1 MKVNANP
8 MPRRALQAVACAALL
23 ALAGCA
29 SMAPVYERPALPV
42 QPSVGGE
49 VGGGV
54 TDRDA
59 AGGAQGQGAQAQE
72 QAAALAAL
80 QWQQV
85 FTDPRLQ
92 QVIDAALANS
102 RDLRVSLLNVEKAQA
117 QYRIQSAS
125 LFPSVAA
132 SASQTNA
139 RSAVVAGDEAQG
151 QTSRSGGLSVGFTS
165 WELDLFGR
173 VRSLKD
179 EALENYLSLA
189 QTGRSTR
196 ISLIAQVAS
205 NWLNVGAYGQR
216 LELARETLASQRKTL
231 ELTQAKHQFGVAS
244 AVDVSQ
250 VQTSVESARADVASY
265 TTALEQARHALDLAV
280 GSHVADALLPR
291 TTSTGDVALARLPDA
306 LSSEVLLQRPD
317 VMAAEHALK
326 AANADIGAARAAFFP
341 KVSLSASG
349 GYGSDTLGNLFD
361 AGTRTWSFVPS
372 ISLPIFNAGSLK
384 ASLDVAQIQK
394 NIYVAQYEKSI
405 QSAFGEVA
413 DALSGTGAGRAD
425 QLRPVR
431 RALAQRGQ
439 QLPAGAGCPALAV
452 QRTPVADQP
461 AAQRSGQPGHPL
473 QGAGRGVSRG
483 PAPWSDAEGA
493 WVGLLA
499 CRLWHAHAEHPR

>member
-54 TDRDA
+54 TNRGA
-59 AGGAQGQGAQAQE
+59 AGGAQAQE

-139 RSAVVAGDEAQG
+139 RSAVVAGGEAQA

-265 TTALEQARHALDLAV
+265 TTALQQAR
-280 GSHVADALLPR
+280 HVADALLPR

-317 VMAAEHALK
+317 VMAAEHTLK

-341 KVSLSASG
+341 KVSLSASA

-361 AGTRTWSFVPS
+361 AGTRTWSLVPS

-413 DALSGTGAGRAD
+413 DALSARRHMAE
-425 QLRPVR
+425 QLDAQQ
-431 RALAQRGQ
+431 ALVQAAQTNYDLSDARWRNGVNSYLQ
-439 QLPAGAGCPALAV
+439 AL
-452 QRTPVADQP
+452 D
-461 AAQRSGQPGHPL
+461 AQRSLYSARQSLISL
-473 QGAGRGVSRG
+473 QLSDLVNRVTLYKVLGAV
-483 PAPWSDAEGA
+483 
-493 WVGLLA
+493 
-499 CRLWHAHAEHPR
+499 

>member
-1 MKVNANP
+1 
-8 MPRRALQAVACAALL
+8 
-23 ALAGCA
+23 
-29 SMAPVYERPALPV
+29 
-42 QPSVGGE
+42 
-49 VGGGV
+49 
-54 TDRDA
+54 
-59 AGGAQGQGAQAQE
+59 
-72 QAAALAAL
+72 
-80 QWQQV
+80 
-85 FTDPRLQ
+85 
-92 QVIDAALANS
+92 
-102 RDLRVSLLNVEKAQA
+102 
-117 QYRIQSAS
+117 
-125 LFPSVAA
+125 
-132 SASQTNA
+132 
-139 RSAVVAGDEAQG
+139 
-151 QTSRSGGLSVGFTS
+151 VGFTS

-341 KVSLSASG
+341 KVSLSAS
-349 GYGSDTLGNLFD
+349 
-361 AGTRTWSFVPS
+361 AGCNTWAICSTPARAPGRWCPASRCPSSMRARSRHRWMWRRSEEHLCGAVRKKHPERLRRSGRRAERTP
-372 ISLPIFNAGSLK
+372 PH
-384 ASLDVAQIQK
+384 
-394 NIYVAQYEKSI
+394 
-405 QSAFGEVA
+405 
-413 DALSGTGAGRAD
+413 GRA
-425 QLRPVR
+425 
-431 RALAQRGQ
+431 
-439 QLPAGAGCPALAV
+439 AGCAAALV
-452 QRTPVADQP
+452 QAAQTNYDLSDARWRNGVNSYLQALD
-461 AAQRSGQPGHPL
+461 AQRSLYSARQSLISL
-473 QGAGRGVSRG
+473 QLSDLVNRVTLYKVLGAV
-483 PAPWSDAEGA
+483 
-493 WVGLLA
+493 
-499 CRLWHAHAEHPR
+499 

>member
-8 MPRRALQAVACAALL
+8 MPRRTLQAVACAALL

-42 QPSVGGE
+42 QPSLGGE

-54 TDRDA
+54 TDRGA
-59 AGGAQGQGAQAQE
+59 AGGAQAQE

-139 RSAVVAGDEAQG
+139 RSAVVAGGEAQG

-291 TTSTGDVALARLPDA
+291 TTSTDDVALARLPDA

-326 AANADIGAARAAFFP
+326 SANADIGAARAAFFP
-341 KVSLSASG
+341 KVSLSASA

-413 DALSGTGAGRAD
+413 DALSARRHMAE
-425 QLRPVR
+425 QLDAQQ
-431 RALAQRGQ
+431 ALVQAAQTNYDLSDARWRNGVNSYLQ
-439 QLPAGAGCPALAV
+439 AL
-452 QRTPVADQP
+452 D
-461 AAQRSGQPGHPL
+461 AQRSLYSARQSLISL
-473 QGAGRGVSRG
+473 QLSDLVNRVTLYKVLGAV
-483 PAPWSDAEGA
+483 
-493 WVGLLA
+493 
-499 CRLWHAHAEHPR
+499 

>member
-8 MPRRALQAVACAALL
+8 MPRRALHAVACAALL

-49 VGGGV
+49 LGGNSTG
-54 TDRDA
+54 TA
-59 AGGAQGQGAQAQE
+59 AGAQVQGASAQSQAQE

-139 RSAVVAGDEAQG
+139 RSAVVAGGEAQG

-179 EALENYLSLA
+179 EAQENYLSLA

-250 VQTSVESARADVASY
+250 IQTSVESARADVASY

-341 KVSLSASG
+341 KVSLSASA

-413 DALSGTGAGRAD
+413 DALSARRHMAE
-425 QLRPVR
+425 QLDAQQ
-431 RALAQRGQ
+431 ALVQAAQTNYDLSDARWRNGVNSYLQ
-439 QLPAGAGCPALAV
+439 AL
-452 QRTPVADQP
+452 D
-461 AAQRSGQPGHPL
+461 AQRSLYSARQSLISL
-473 QGAGRGVSRG
+473 QLSDLVNRATLYKVLGGA
-483 PAPWSDAEGA
+483 
-493 WVGLLA
+493 
-499 CRLWHAHAEHPR
+499 

>member
-49 VGGGV
+49 VEGNGIGV
-54 TDRDA
+54 GSGA
-59 AGGAQGQGAQAQE
+59 AGGAPMQGAQAQE

-139 RSAVVAGDEAQG
+139 RSAVVAGGEAQA

-341 KVSLSASG
+341 KVSLSASA

-384 ASLDVAQIQK
+384 ASLDVAQIEK

-413 DALSGTGAGRAD
+413 DALSARRHMAE
-425 QLRPVR
+425 QLDAQQ
-431 RALAQRGQ
+431 ALVQAAQTNYDLSDARWRNGVNSYLQ
-439 QLPAGAGCPALAV
+439 AL
-452 QRTPVADQP
+452 D
-461 AAQRSGQPGHPL
+461 AQRSLYSARQSLISL
-473 QGAGRGVSRG
+473 QLSDLVNRVTLYKVLGAV
-483 PAPWSDAEGA
+483 
-493 WVGLLA
+493 
-499 CRLWHAHAEHPR
+499 

>member
-1 MKVNANP
+1 
-8 MPRRALQAVACAALL
+8 
-23 ALAGCA
+23 
-29 SMAPVYERPALPV
+29 
-42 QPSVGGE
+42 
-49 VGGGV
+49 
-54 TDRDA
+54 
-59 AGGAQGQGAQAQE
+59 
-72 QAAALAAL
+72 
-80 QWQQV
+80 
-85 FTDPRLQ
+85 
-92 QVIDAALANS
+92 
-102 RDLRVSLLNVEKAQA
+102 
-117 QYRIQSAS
+117 
-125 LFPSVAA
+125 
-132 SASQTNA
+132 
-139 RSAVVAGDEAQG
+139 
-151 QTSRSGGLSVGFTS
+151 VGFTS

-341 KVSLSASG
+341 KVSLSASAG
-349 GYGSDTLGNLFD
+349 RRHLGNLFD
-361 AGTRTWSFVPS
+361 AGTRTWSLVPS

-384 ASLDVAQIQK
+384 ASLDVAQIRRTSMWRSTK
-394 NIYVAQYEKSI
+394 KASRAP
-405 QSAFGEVA
+405 SAKWP
-413 DALSGTGAGRAD
+413 TR
-425 QLRPVR
+425 
-431 RALAQRGQ
+431 
-439 QLPAGAGCPALAV
+439 
-452 QRTPVADQP
+452 
-461 AAQRSGQPGHPL
+461 
-473 QGAGRGVSRG
+473 
-483 PAPWSDAEGA
+483 
-493 WVGLLA
+493 
-499 CRLWHAHAEHPR
+499 